1 MIVYLKKLF
10 ERKPDSRV
18 IFFSQV
24 SLFFWA
30 LLLII
35 LTNDIKFEDTL
46 TNVSQILTDYQ
57 IPNVFVEGYAQ
68 NFDSSFSLIHSRL

>member
-24 SLFFWA
+24 SIFFG
-30 LLLII
+30 LLNL

-68 NFDSSFSLIHSRL
+68 NFDSSFSLIHSRR